1 MYACMYVC
9 MYTYIYIYI
18 HSFRGG
24 CHIYIYMYIYI
35 YVCIYIYIY
44 YTDVDNLG
52 LRFGC
57 SLVWHILK
65 NKKTQHML
73 YMLVHKV

>member
-1 MYACMYVC
+1 
-9 MYTYIYIYI
+9 
-18 HSFRGG
+18 
-24 CHIYIYMYIYI
+24 MYI
-35 YVCIYIYIY
+35 CIYIY